1 MALRV
6 SGAGIPL
13 KTATAFN
20 PQLEKVEGLFK
31 IEGGIRGTPFRPL
44 PALILGVEDGV
55 VLYPPMGLKF
65 TEMSLSGRV
74 DPSSVNLTQFRTVTS
89 PARRRSIGTD
99 LQDLG
104 DNIPSEIVG
113 SGRATIVDNT
123 VTETHADIALNGGAW
138 VSNTQATVLRM
149 DGDIDVDGTWPALSI
164 DGDLNLRSGK
174 VRLDTAAFLDV
185 APLVPS
191 PLIQINRP
199 SAKQAIIDD
208 YIPLYS
214 DFDVRVGLNM
224 NRNLSLDVAMPFV
237 DQLGSLGAAITQ
249 ADLTSRL
256 GGTTEIRL
264 QGGEPTL
271 TGEVELLEG
280 KVRILRS
287 RFNLN
292 EGRFT
297 FTGDDPYNPLLDVSG
312 EMKVSD
318 ASIQLHIAGTP
329 ASPII
334 ELSSEEIPDQ
344 NEILMVLITGQRI
357 GDSTSDEGGGNT
369 GATAEALAGLAL
381 NSLLAGQSLGNVSVE
396 LDGTVKASAPITSS
410 VYATTLLNPFAE
422 DDDNAWSVGAEWGIA
437 PRLVMDVG
445 VGDAYSWLDLFWEI
459 RF

>member
-1 MALRV
+1 
-6 SGAGIPL
+6 
-13 KTATAFN
+13 
-20 PQLEKVEGLFK
+20 
-31 IEGGIRGTPFRPL
+31 
-44 PALILGVEDGV
+44 
-55 VLYPPMGLKF
+55 
-65 TEMSLSGRV
+65 
-74 DPSSVNLTQFRTVTS
+74 
-89 PARRRSIGTD
+89 
-99 LQDLG
+99 
-104 DNIPSEIVG
+104 
-113 SGRATIVDNT
+113 
-123 VTETHADIALNGGAW
+123 
-138 VSNTQATVLRM
+138 
-149 DGDIDVDGTWPALSI
+149 
-164 DGDLNLRSGK
+164 
-174 VRLDTAAFLDV
+174 
-185 APLVPS
+185 
-191 PLIQINRP
+191 
-199 SAKQAIIDD
+199 
-208 YIPLYS
+208 
-214 DFDVRVGLNM
+214 
-224 NRNLSLDVAMPFV
+224 LDVAMPFV

-297 FTGDDPYNPLLDVSG
+297 FSGDDPYNPLLDVSG

-357 GDSTSDEGGGNT
+357 GDNTSDDGGGNT